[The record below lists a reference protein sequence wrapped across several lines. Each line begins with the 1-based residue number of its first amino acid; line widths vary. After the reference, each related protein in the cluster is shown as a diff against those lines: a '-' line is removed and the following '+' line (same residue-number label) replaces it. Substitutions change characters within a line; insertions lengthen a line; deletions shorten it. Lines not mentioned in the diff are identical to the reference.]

1 MKKAIVTGSAMASFT
16 CEDFGPDALL
26 KVTEEQLNAR
36 VSVFGDMVRV

>member
-36 VSVFGDMVRV
+36 VNVFGDMVRV